1 MDWSVIYSRNLL
13 VGQHL
18 IEHIFQLDI
27 PPVKETNNTLL
38 ASTGIHFLK
47 LLIHNWCQNSFWLL
61 LSWLVEHSEPPLKFP
76 ILVTITNLLDIDLF
90 ESSQSILC
98 VNCLSNQ
105 FVSFDSGH
113 NRGRFPLN
121 FSHPLW
127 LDSWDSW
134 GSSFGDSWHWFC
146 WKLIL

>member
-1 MDWSVIYSRNLL
+1 MDWSVIYSRNLF

-47 LLIHNWCQNSFWLL
+47 FLIHNWCQYSFWLL

-76 ILVTITNLLDIDLF
+76 ILVAITNLLDIDLC

-98 VNCLSNQ
+98 INCLSNQ
-105 FVSFDSGH
+105 FISFDSGH
-113 NRGRFPLN
+113 NRGRFPCN
-121 FSHPLW
+121 GDSWPL
-127 LDSWDSW
+127 LDSWDF
-134 GSSFGDSWHWFC
+134 SFWDSWHWFC